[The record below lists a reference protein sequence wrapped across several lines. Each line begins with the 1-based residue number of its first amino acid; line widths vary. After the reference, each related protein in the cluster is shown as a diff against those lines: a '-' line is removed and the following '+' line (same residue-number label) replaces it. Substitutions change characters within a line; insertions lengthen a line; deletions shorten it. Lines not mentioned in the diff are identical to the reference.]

1 MPDLAPLTL
10 SNPPGLF
17 DPAPYGYSHVAEVAA
32 GSKLLFIA
40 GQGGESL
47 DSSISP
53 DFQLQAGQAL
63 ANLRTALASVGADY
77 CHVAKLT
84 VLVVDHDHER
94 LAIWSDTLR
103 EAWGGEMTPA
113 CTLIPVPRLALD
125 GMLIE
130 VDAVA
135 VVPQ

>member
-1 MPDLAPLTL
+1 MPDLASLKL

-17 DPAPYGYSHVAEVAA
+17 DPAPYGFSHVAEVAA

-77 CHVAKLT
+77 FHVAKLT
-84 VLVVDHDHER
+84 VLIVDHDHER
-94 LAIWSDTLR
+94 LALWSDTLR
-103 EAWGGEMTPA
+103 EAWGSDMTPA

-130 VDAVA
+130 IDAVA
-135 VVPQ
+135 VMPQ

>member
-1 MPDLAPLTL
+1 MPDHVPLKL
-10 SNPPGLF
+10 NNPPGLF
-17 DPAPYGYSHVAEVAA
+17 DPAPYGYSHVAEVAG

-63 ANLRTALASVGADY
+63 ANLRTALACAGADY

-84 VLVVDHDHER
+84 VLIVDHDHER
-94 LAIWSDTLR
+94 LALWSDTLR
-103 EAWGGEMTPA
+103 EAWGDAMTPA

-135 VVPQ
+135 VMPQ